1 MRIGRVMGTATLLAI
16 VGLTGG
22 CGDDEAPEAV
32 GTPTE
37 SESASDEPSGSA
49 TPTETPTETPS
60 DSPTASL
67 TVSAAPSPTASEEPE
82 VDLAQAPETYDEALA
97 HIEAAGVD
105 GSNTTSNRFSTPGD
119 VVYCVL
125 QHEFIP
131 PSCELSVGMI
141 KDPPVCGNAPS
152 DFVGRVMLSD
162 RGAEPECNTDTI
174 REPGAPVVQPS
185 GVVEAG
191 GVTCAVESIGV
202 TCVDGTRGFYITQ
215 GDYAVF

>member
-1 MRIGRVMGTATLLAI
+1 MGTAALLVV

-22 CGDDEAPEAV
+22 CGDDDEPEAV
-32 GTPTE
+32 DTPTATE
-37 SESASDEPSGSA
+37 SATESASDEPSETS
-49 TPTETPTETPS
+49 TPTETPS
-60 DSPTASL
+60 DSPTTSH
-67 TVSAAPSPTASEEPE
+67 TVSVAPPTESEEPE
-82 VDLAQAPETYDEALA
+82 VDLTRAPATYDEALA
-97 HIEAAGVD
+97 HIEAAGID
-105 GSNTTSNRFSTPGD
+105 GSNTTSKRFSTPGD

-131 PSCELSVGMI
+131 SSCELSVGMI

-152 DFVGRVMLSD
+152 DFVGRVTLSD

-202 TCVDGTRGFYITQ
+202 TCVDGSSGFFITQ

>member
-1 MRIGRVMGTATLLAI
+1 MGTAVLLAT
-16 VGLTGG
+16 VGLTAG
-22 CGDDEAPEAV
+22 CGDDEAPGAA
-32 GTPTE
+32 GTPSA
-37 SESASDEPSGSA
+37 SESATEASSDEPTEPT
-49 TPTETPTETPS
+49 TPT
-60 DSPTASL
+60 SPTGTPESPTTSH
-67 TVSAAPSPTASEEPE
+67 TVSVAPPTGSDEPE
-82 VDLAQAPETYDEALA
+82 VDLTRAPETYDDALA

-105 GSNTTSNRFSTPGD
+105 GSNTTSKRFSTPGD

-131 PSCELSVGMI
+131 ASCELSVGMI

-152 DFVGRVMLSD
+152 DFVGRVALSD

-202 TCVDGTRGFYITQ
+202 TCVDGSHGFFITQ